1 MSTFSLFDAYDVLL
15 DVVGYV
21 VYKLFTWSNM
31 RVIFLA
37 LVLLG
42 LSPALAIAYEPEI
55 NGGPSKTVGT
65 GTRFVER
72 GSSRFEFHR
81 GSGR

>member
-1 MSTFSLFDAYDVLL
+1 MLFISY
-15 DVVGYV
+15 
-21 VYKLFTWSNM
+21 LFGAIAM
-31 RVIFLA
+31 RICLA
-37 LVLLG
+37 LVVLG
-42 LSPALAIAYEPEI
+42 LLSVPAIAYEPEV

-72 GSSRFEFHR
+72 GSGRLDFHR

>member
-1 MSTFSLFDAYDVLL
+1 
-15 DVVGYV
+15 
-21 VYKLFTWSNM
+21 M
-31 RVIFLA
+31 RVICLA

-42 LSPALAIAYEPEI
+42 LSSAAAIAYEPEV

-65 GTRFVER
+65 GTRLFER
-72 GSSRFEFHR
+72 GSGRLEFHR